1 MTPPPP
7 GRLPSYGTIER
18 VTVEPYAA
26 WSVIVPAKAADRA
39 KTRLAPA
46 YGGLRPSMARAFA
59 LDTLRAAS
67 DCDRVAVVI
76 VVTDDEVLAEKV
88 RDRHGVRLVVD
99 PGRDLNAAIR
109 AGADAA
115 PASERVAVVPADLPA
130 LTGTA
135 LGAALALAEPYDRA
149 VVADGEG
156 VGTTLL
162 SARTP
167 ARLRPMFGQGSL
179 AAHERSGAVVIDV
192 RADSALRRDVDVPRH
207 LTEAAMLG
215 VGPSTRRVL
224 ERLRRRE
231 ETEPVADSV
240 SSR

>member
-1 MTPPPP
+1 M
-7 GRLPSYGTIER
+7 
-18 VTVEPYAA
+18 TVEPYAA

-46 YGGLRPSMARAFA
+46 YGGLRPAMARAFA
-59 LDTLRAAS
+59 LDTIRAAG
-67 DCDRVAVVI
+67 DCDRVALVI
-76 VVTDDEVLAEKV
+76 VVSDDDVLADKV
-88 RDRHGVRLVVD
+88 RDRHAVRLVAD
-99 PGRDLNAAIR
+99 PGLDLNAAIR
-109 AGADAA
+109 AGADVA
-115 PASERVAVVPADLPA
+115 PPGDRVAVIPADLPA
-130 LTGTA
+130 LTGPTLATA
-135 LGAALALAEPYDRA
+135 LSLAEPYERA

-167 ARLRPMFGQGSL
+167 ARLRPAFGQGSL
-179 AAHERSGAVVIDV
+179 GVHKAGGAVVIDL
-192 RADSALRRDVDVPRH
+192 RTDSALRRDVDVPRH

-231 ETEPVADSV
+231 ETEPVTDSA